1 MQRRQTLA
9 PQRLQKVEKSL
20 DHETIFLSHY
30 SWLLGWAQQLTR
42 GSKEEAEDL
51 VQELYVRLVQSQGI
65 LDTSDEDRLRG
76 YLHRTL
82 RNLSISRTERD
93 RRNALSSLSIVEFD
107 SAEFA
112 LASIDRSQLLL
123 VRSDLAQICEYACT
137 RRKSSRAASVLI
149 LRFFLGYYPS
159 EIVRVLITSRD
170 AVDKLTR
177 IAQLEA
183 KAFLSRPSTLKFM
196 GQESRR
202 RPSFSQYL
210 PDEPAAMFL
219 ELRKRLFSEPEGEC
233 MSIDYMAARYDGTS
247 EQPFTTHEV
256 AHLASCRK
264 CLEAANSMLNLPNLH
279 QRFPTDT
286 INPRDDDSSKSGTGS
301 SKSPA
306 SAAKEKYRQTREH
319 RPRTL
324 LLAVDGDSRFSQE
337 VNSSSS
343 KFTISLDPL
352 SHPEFVEV
360 LSEQELV
367 LLYLDL
373 NDADITNPSPQHL
386 EVALSDERTLKV
398 EIKSSGQGLVI
409 VVSYYDPLLE
419 RHRLSVLPEESESLS
434 LTTPHSLRN
443 QVNRE
448 SLPAILSRTWSSFV
462 SKLMEHAVVR
472 YGLAAT
478 VLGMTLGL
486 LVLTR
491 SKVPVADRLVPEELL
506 RRSEVSEGVVVP
518 ATAAMH
524 QTFAFE
530 VRSDKGVVL
539 DSGKI
544 DALQSFE
551 PRRSAMKLMRADGKL
566 IAGRWVNRD
575 GRIAVYSESH
585 GVSRS
590 TPAPEPSQEFSSA
603 WLHIPEAADFK
614 KLVSGNGQLQ
624 AQRAGETY
632 DVSYVSSTDSATGKL
647 VSADLVL
654 GASTM
659 RPVSETFRLRNGDE
673 TREYRFKELTY
684 EVKSPS
690 QVQESDFDPSPDLLS
705 LRSGLRSPEPA
716 SGANAHLAL
725 EALLLLSNL
734 GPEVERSV
742 DLVRT
747 PEGGISLDGVL
758 STADEKASVTRVFAP
773 LRAGGQLT
781 LALHSAEEPSA
792 PRPSHVPVKLESLE
806 AVPVN
811 DQHILF
817 DPELRAGLIAKGIPA
832 GDVDAEIHRIANEV
846 LTRAAQ
852 LHREAWNIR
861 QVAANDFSRSELQS
875 MQPEDKMLWLTLLGK
890 HLQSYGQHLAS
901 LAESI
906 QPLISAEIERPLPP
920 QKPPVALN
928 DVNELGEATEVLN
941 SDSERLDRLLTA
953 GLTLSP
959 SMNSATPQ
967 VTDVVQL
974 LASIQTRESLLKG
987 TIERLQMFG
996 QH

>member
-1 MQRRQTLA
+1 MQRRKTLA

-51 VQELYVRLVQSQGI
+51 VQELYVRLVQSQGV
-65 LDTSDEDRLRG
+65 LDISDEDRLRG

-82 RNLSISRTERD
+82 RNLSISRAQRE
-93 RRNALSSLSIVEFD
+93 RRNALSNLSIVEFD

-123 VRSDLAQICEYACT
+123 VRSDLAHICEYACI

-159 EIVRVLITSRD
+159 EIMRVLITSRD

-183 KAFLSRPSTLKFM
+183 KAFLNRPGTLKFM
-196 GQESRR
+196 DQELLR

-210 PDEPAAMFL
+210 PDEPALMFL
-219 ELRKRLFSEPEGEC
+219 ELRKRLFSQPEGEC
-233 MSIDYMAARYDGTS
+233 MSIEYMAARYDGTS
-247 EQPFTTHEV
+247 EQPFTTLEV

-264 CLEAANSMLNLPNLH
+264 CLEAANSMLILPNLH

-286 INPRDDDSSKSGTGS
+286 INPRNDDSSKSGTGS

-319 RPRTL
+319 RPKIL
-324 LLAVDGDSRFSQE
+324 QLAVDGDRRFSQE
-337 VNSSSS
+337 VSSASS
-343 KFTISLDPL
+343 RFTISLDPL
-352 SHPEFVEV
+352 SRPEFVEV

-373 NDADITNPSPQHL
+373 NDTDITDPSPQQL
-386 EVALSDERTLKV
+386 EVALSDERTLEI
-398 EIKSSGQGLVI
+398 EIKTSGQGLVI
-409 VVSYYDPLLE
+409 GVYYYDPLLE
-419 RHRLSVLPEESESLS
+419 KDRLFALPEESESLL
-434 LTTPHSLRN
+434 LTVPPSPRKQIDRNIGPSILR
-443 QVNRE
+443 RRWD
-448 SLPAILSRTWSSFV
+448 LFV
-462 SKLMEHAVVR
+462 SYVMGHSVVR
-472 YGLAAT
+472 YGVAAS
-478 VLGMTLGL
+478 VLGLTIGL

-491 SKVPVADRLVPEELL
+491 SKIPVADRPVPEELL
-506 RRSEVSEGVVVP
+506 RASEESEGVVVP
-518 ATAAMH
+518 TNAAMH

-544 DALQSFE
+544 DALQSFK
-551 PRRSAMKLMRADGKL
+551 PWRSAMKLMRADGKL
-566 IAGRWVNRD
+566 IAGRWINRD
-575 GRIAVYSESH
+575 GRIAAYSQSH
-585 GVSRS
+585 GVSRP
-590 TPAPEPSQEFSSA
+590 TPAPEPSQDFASA
-603 WLHIPEAADFK
+603 WLHIPEAAEFK

-624 AQRAGETY
+624 AQRTGETY
-632 DVSYVSSTDSATGKL
+632 DVSYVSSTNSANAKL

-654 GASTM
+654 DASTM
-659 RPVSETFRLRNGDE
+659 RPVSELLRLRNGDE

-690 QVQESDFDPSPDLLS
+690 QVQESDFDPSPELVS

-747 PEGGISLDGVL
+747 PEGGITLDGVL
-758 STADEKASVTRVFAP
+758 STADQKASVTRVFEP

-781 LALHSAEEPSA
+781 LALHSAEEPST
-792 PRPSHVPVKLESLE
+792 PRPSRVPVKIESLE
-806 AVPVN
+806 TVPVS
-811 DQHILF
+811 DQRIFF
-817 DPELRAGLIAKGIPA
+817 DPELRAGLIAKGVPA
-832 GDVDAEIHRIANEV
+832 QDVDVEIHHIANDV

-852 LHREAWNIR
+852 LHRDAWHIR

-890 HLQSYGQHLAS
+890 HLQSYGQHLDS
-901 LAESI
+901 LTASI
-906 QPLISAEIERPLPP
+906 QPLVSAEIERPLPS
-920 QKPPVALN
+920 QKTSVALN
-928 DVNELGEATEVLN
+928 DVNELGKATEVLN

-959 SMNSATPQ
+959 SMNSSAPP

-974 LASIQTRESLLKG
+974 LADMQTRESLLKG
-987 TIERLQMFG
+987 TIERLQRFG

>member
-20 DHETIFLSHY
+20 DHEMIFLSHY

-51 VQELYVRLVQSQGI
+51 VQELYVRLVQSQGA

-123 VRSDLAQICEYACT
+123 VRSDLAHICEYACI
-137 RRKSSRAASVLI
+137 RRKASRAASVLI

-159 EIVRVLITSRD
+159 EIVRILITSRD

-183 KAFLSRPSTLKFM
+183 KAFLTRPSTLKFM

-210 PDEPAAMFL
+210 PDEPALMFL

-233 MSIDYMAARYDGTS
+233 MSIDYMAARYNGTS
-247 EQPFTTHEV
+247 EQPFTTLEV

-286 INPRDDDSSKSGTGS
+286 INPRNDDSSKSGTGS

-319 RPRTL
+319 RPKIL
-324 LLAVDGDSRFSQE
+324 QLAVDGDSRFSQE
-337 VNSSSS
+337 VSSASS
-343 KFTISLDPL
+343 RFTISLDPL
-352 SHPEFVEV
+352 SRPEFVEV

-373 NDADITNPSPQHL
+373 NDADIVNPSPQHL
-386 EVALSDERTLKV
+386 EVALSDERTLEV

-409 VVSYYDPLLE
+409 VVSYYDPLHE
-419 RHRLSVLPEESESLS
+419 GHRLSVLPEESESLLLAVPPS
-434 LTTPHSLRN
+434 PRKQIDRNIGPSILR
-443 QVNRE
+443 
-448 SLPAILSRTWSSFV
+448 RTWVSFV
-462 SKLMEHAVVR
+462 SYVMGHSVVR
-472 YGLAAT
+472 YGLAAS
-478 VLGMTLGL
+478 VLGLTIGL
-486 LVLTR
+486 LVLTK
-491 SKVPVADRLVPEELL
+491 SKIPVADRPVPEELL
-506 RRSEVSEGVVVP
+506 RRSEESEGVVVP
-518 ATAAMH
+518 AKAAMH

-544 DALQSFE
+544 DALQSFK
-551 PRRSAMKLMRADGKL
+551 PRRSAMKLMRTDGKL

-603 WLHIPEAADFK
+603 WLHTPEAADFK

-624 AQRAGETY
+624 AQRAGEAY
-632 DVSYVSSTDSATGKL
+632 DVSYVSSTDSATAEL

-654 GASTM
+654 DASTM

-690 QVQESDFDPSPDLLS
+690 QVQESDFDPSPELVS
-705 LRSGLRSPEPA
+705 LRSGLRSPEPG

-725 EALLLLSNL
+725 EALLILSNL
-734 GPEVERSV
+734 GPAVERSV

-747 PEGGISLDGVL
+747 PGGGITLDGVL

-792 PRPSHVPVKLESLE
+792 PRPSRVPVKIESLE

-906 QPLISAEIERPLPP
+906 QPLISAAIERPLPP
-920 QKPPVALN
+920 QKTPVALN
-928 DVNELGEATEVLN
+928 DVNELGKATEVLN
-941 SDSERLDRLLTA
+941 SDSDRLDRLLTA

-974 LASIQTRESLLKG
+974 LADMQTRESLLKG
-987 TIERLQMFG
+987 TIERLQTFG

>member
-1 MQRRQTLA
+1 MQRRKTLA

-20 DHETIFLSHY
+20 DHETIFISHY

-51 VQELYVRLVQSQGI
+51 VQELYVRLVQSQGA

-82 RNLSISRTERD
+82 RNLSVSRAQRE
-93 RRNALSSLSIVEFD
+93 RRNALSNLSIVEFD

-123 VRSDLAQICEYACT
+123 VRSDLAHICEYSCI

-159 EIVRVLITSRD
+159 EIMRVLITSRD

-183 KAFLSRPSTLKFM
+183 KAFLNRPGTLKFM
-196 GQESRR
+196 DQEPRR

-210 PDEPAAMFL
+210 PDEPALMFL
-219 ELRKRLFSEPEGEC
+219 ELRKRLFSQPEGEC

-247 EQPFTTHEV
+247 EQPLTTLEV

-286 INPRDDDSSKSGTGS
+286 INPRYDDPSMPGTGS
-301 SKSPA
+301 QKSPA
-306 SAAKEKYRQTREH
+306 SGAKEKYRQTQEH
-319 RPRTL
+319 RPKML
-324 LLAVDGDSRFSQE
+324 QLAVDGDSRFSQE
-337 VNSSSS
+337 VSSASS
-343 KFTISLDPL
+343 RFTISLDPL
-352 SHPEFVEV
+352 SRPEFVEV

-373 NDADITNPSPQHL
+373 NDADIVDPSPQHL
-386 EVALSDERTLKV
+386 EVALSDKRTLAV
-398 EIKSSGQGLVI
+398 EITTSGQGLVI
-409 VVSYYDPLLE
+409 GVSYYDPLLE
-419 RHRLSVLPEESESLS
+419 KHRLSALPEESGSLILAAPPSLS
-434 LTTPHSLRN
+434 KQVDRNIRPSILR
-443 QVNRE
+443 
-448 SLPAILSRTWSSFV
+448 RTLASFV
-462 SKLMEHAVVR
+462 SYLMGHSVVQ
-472 YGLAAT
+472 YGLAASI
-478 VLGMTLGL
+478 LGLTIGL

-491 SKVPVADRLVPEELL
+491 SKIPVADRPVPEELL
-506 RRSEVSEGVVVP
+506 RRSEELEGVVVP
-518 ATAAMH
+518 MKAAMH

-544 DALQSFE
+544 DALQSFK

-566 IAGRWVNRD
+566 VAGRWVNRD

-585 GVSRS
+585 GVSRP

-603 WLHIPEAADFK
+603 WLHIPEAADFR

-632 DVSYVSSTDSATGKL
+632 DVSYVSSTDSANAKL

-654 GASTM
+654 DASTM
-659 RPVSETFRLRNGDE
+659 RPVSEMLQLRNGDE

-690 QVQESDFDPSPDLLS
+690 QVQESDFDPSPELVS
-705 LRSGLRSPEPA
+705 LRSGLRNPEPA
-716 SGANAHLAL
+716 SVANAHLAL

-734 GPEVERSV
+734 GPAVERSV

-747 PEGGISLDGVL
+747 PEGGIALDGVL

-773 LRAGGQLT
+773 LRVGGQLT
-781 LALHSAEEPSA
+781 LALHSAEESSS
-792 PRPSHVPVKLESLE
+792 PRPSRIPVKIESLE

-811 DQHILF
+811 NQRILF
-817 DPELRAGLIAKGIPA
+817 DPELRAGLIAKGTPTQE
-832 GDVDAEIHRIANEV
+832 VDAEIHRIANEV

-852 LHREAWNIR
+852 LHRDAWNIH
-861 QVAANDFSRSELQS
+861 QVAANDFSQSELRS

-890 HLQSYGQHLAS
+890 QLTSYGQHLDS
-901 LAESI
+901 LTETI

-920 QKPPVALN
+920 KKTPVALN
-928 DVNELGEATEVLN
+928 NVNELGKATKVLN

-959 SMNSATPQ
+959 SLNSATPQ
-967 VTDVVQL
+967 VTDVMQL
-974 LASIQTRESLLKG
+974 LATMQTQESLLKG
-987 TIERLQMFG
+987 TIERLQTFG